1 MFTARQVMCQA
12 LGGEESSH
20 VPGWWKEHPGLGGSG
35 SMTVSSCEASCK
47 SEDLSEP
54 QCLQPK
60 NRDDDLYLA
69 QLEGGGGLKAFLLF
83 FFRPSIRSWMVQSLI
98 LFQD

>member
-20 VPGWWKEHPGLGGSG
+20 VPRWWKEHSGLGGSG
-35 SMTVSSCEASCK
+35 SMTVSSCETSCK
-47 SEDLSEP
+47 SGDLSEA

-60 NRDDDLYLA
+60 NRDDDLYPA
-69 QLEGGGGLKAFLLF
+69 ELEGGGGLNG
-83 FFRPSIRSWMVQSLI
+83 PSAN
-98 LFQD
+98 

>member
-69 QLEGGGGLKAFLLF
+69 KLEGGGGA
-83 FFRPSIRSWMVQSLI
+83 RPEVVRAHLTLS
-98 LFQD
+98 